1 MHLLYDHCTD
11 MKYSR
16 VMGVVT
22 HEKQFALQSLNM
34 YSGNSVSTVHQSCLI
49 LSSNAMILT
58 LSGFL
63 EEQE

>member
-1 MHLLYDHCTD
+1 

-34 YSGNSVSTVHQSCLI
+34 DSGNSVSTVHQSCLI